1 MDSIDALSVKL
12 SDYLD
17 SVQVEQ
23 VNKAFEFANE
33 AHMGQFRAGGDPYV
47 SHPIAVASILSSY
60 HMDEDSLSAAML
72 HDVIEDCLDK
82 VPTRYDLIVLA
93 AKRAR
98 QLATGGRRA
107 TLEWENDKATVM
119 ALREI
124 EAGTVTQDNINE
136 LTVDIA
142 DLEDEFSEELA
153 AEDLPEE

>member
-1 MDSIDALSVKL
+1 MARVT
-12 SDYLD
+12 
-17 SVQVEQ
+17 V
-23 VNKAFEFANE
+23 
-33 AHMGQFRAGGDPYV
+33 
-47 SHPIAVASILSSY
+47 
-60 HMDEDSLSAAML
+60 
-72 HDVIEDCLDK
+72 EDCLDK

-136 LTVDIA
+136 LTVA
-142 DLEDEFSEELA
+142 VSYTHLT
-153 AEDLPEE
+153 LPTIYSV

>member
-1 MDSIDALSVKL
+1 MARVT
-12 SDYLD
+12 
-17 SVQVEQ
+17 V
-23 VNKAFEFANE
+23 
-33 AHMGQFRAGGDPYV
+33 
-47 SHPIAVASILSSY
+47 
-60 HMDEDSLSAAML
+60 
-72 HDVIEDCLDK
+72 EDCLDK

-124 EAGTVTQDNINE
+124 EAGTVPQDNKNE
-136 LTVDIA
+136 LPVDIA
-142 DLEDEFSEELA
+142 HLEDEFSEELA